1 MENIYWLNFLLGNLI
16 MNKKKLIELYKEES
30 ANVFD
35 KIPTQRIVEFVEM
48 MFEAYENE
56 QTVFACGNGGNVA
69 SVQNLVVDMNMH
81 PFVSEDKGV
90 QTIPRNNFKCVSLC
104 SDQATITGVG
114 NDLGFRFIFSE
125 QLKYQGVKGDIV
137 FGMSGSGNSKN
148 VLEAFRVAKEKEMK
162 TILVTRNSANNCN
175 NFADLII
182 SLEGTSEFPGQTGGN
197 NNNFHFEDILSK
209 ITHISVGLLKD
220 KVHNEN

>member
-1 MENIYWLNFLLGNLI
+1 MDLNLRKIVKFVD
-16 MNKKKLIELYKEES
+16 M
-30 ANVFD
+30 VFD
-35 KIPTQRIVEFVEM
+35 
-48 MFEAYENE
+48 AYENE
-56 QTVFACGNGGNVA
+56 QTIFACGNGGNVA

-90 QTIPRNNFKCVSLC
+90 QTIPRNKFKCVSLC
-104 SDQATITGVG
+104 SDQASITGIG

-125 QLKYQGVKGDIV
+125 QLKYQGIEDDIV

-148 VLEAFRVAKEKEMK
+148 VLEAMKVAEDRGMI
-162 TILVTRNSANNCN
+162 TVLVTRNKENKCN
-175 NFADLII
+175 KYADLTI

-209 ITHISVGLLKD
+209 ITHISVGLLKE
-220 KVHNEN
+220 KVHND

>member
-1 MENIYWLNFLLGNLI
+1 MD
-16 MNKKKLIELYKEES
+16 KRKLIDLYKIES
-30 ANVFD
+30 SNEFHN
-35 KIPTQRIVEFVEM
+35 IPTSKIIEFVEM
-48 MFEAYENE
+48 MFEAYDNE

-104 SDQATITGVG
+104 SDQATITGVS

-125 QLKYQGVKGDIV
+125 QLKYQGVKGDVV

-148 VLEAFRVAKEKEMK
+148 VLEAFRVAREKEMK
-162 TILVTRNSANNCN
+162 TILVTRNAVNNCN
-175 NFADLII
+175 EFADLTI
-182 SLEGTSEFPGQTGGN
+182 SLKGTSEFPGQTGGN

-209 ITHISVGLLKD
+209 ITHISVGLLKE
-220 KVHNEN
+220 KVYNENKS

>member
-1 MENIYWLNFLLGNLI
+1 
-16 MNKKKLIELYKEES
+16 MNKKELINLYKVES
-30 ANVFD
+30 SNVFHT
-35 KIPTQRIVEFVEM
+35 IPTSKVVEFIDM
-48 MFEAYENE
+48 MFEAYDNE

-81 PFVSEDKGV
+81 PFVSEDKGA

-125 QLKYQGVKGDIV
+125 QLKYQGVKDDVV

-148 VLEAFRVAKEKEMK
+148 VLEAFRVAKEKGMK
-162 TILVTRNSANNCN
+162 TILVTRNSVNNCN
-175 NFADLII
+175 DFSDLTI
-182 SLEGTSEFPGQTGGN
+182 SLEGISEFPGQTGGN
-197 NNNFHFEDILSK
+197 NNNFHFEDFLSK
-209 ITHISVGLLKD
+209 LTHISVGLLKE
-220 KVHNEN
+220 KVHNENKS

>member
-1 MENIYWLNFLLGNLI
+1 
-16 MNKKKLIELYKEES
+16 MNKRKLIELYKLES
-30 ANVFD
+30 SNVFR
-35 KIPTQRIVEFVEM
+35 KIPTDKIIEFVDM
-48 MFEAYENE
+48 VFEAYNNE
-56 QTVFACGNGGNVA
+56 QTIFACGNGGNVA

-104 SDQATITGVG
+104 SDQATITGVS

-125 QLKYQGVKGDIV
+125 QLKYQGNKNDIV

-148 VLEAFRVAKEKEMK
+148 VLEAFRVAKERGMK
-162 TILVTRNSANNCN
+162 TILVTRNLINNCN
-175 NFADLII
+175 EFADLTI

-209 ITHISVGLLKD
+209 ITHISVGLLKE

>member
-1 MENIYWLNFLLGNLI
+1 
-16 MNKKKLIELYKEES
+16 MNKKKLIDLYKEES

-35 KIPTQRIVEFVEM
+35 NIPTQKIVEFVEM

-56 QTVFACGNGGNVA
+56 RTVFACGNGGNVA

-81 PFVSEDKGV
+81 PFVSEDKGI

-104 SDQATITGVG
+104 SDQATITGVS

-125 QLKYQGVKGDIV
+125 QLKYQGVEGDIV

-148 VLEAFRVAKEKEMK
+148 VLEAFRVAEEKGMK
-162 TILVTRNSANNCN
+162 TILVTRNSVNNCN
-175 NFADLII
+175 ESADLTI
-182 SLEGTSEFPGQTGGN
+182 SLKGTSVFPGQTGGN

-209 ITHISVGLLKD
+209 ITHISVGLLKE

>member
-1 MENIYWLNFLLGNLI
+1 
-16 MNKKKLIELYKEES
+16 MNKKKLINLYKIES
-30 ANVFD
+30 SNVFHT
-35 KIPTQRIVEFVEM
+35 IPTTKIVEFIDM
-48 MFEAYENE
+48 MFEAHDNE

-81 PFVSEDKGV
+81 PFVSEDKGA

-125 QLKYQGVKGDIV
+125 QLKYQGVKGDVV

-148 VLEAFRVAKEKEMK
+148 VLEAFRVAKEKGMK
-162 TILVTRNSANNCN
+162 TILVTRNSVNNCN
-175 NFADLII
+175 DFADLTI

-197 NNNFHFEDILSK
+197 NNNFHFEDFLSK
-209 ITHISVGLLKD
+209 LTHISVGLLKE
-220 KVHNEN
+220 KVHNENKS

>member
-1 MENIYWLNFLLGNLI
+1 
-16 MNKKKLIELYKEES
+16 MNKKELINLYKVES
-30 ANVFD
+30 SNVFHT
-35 KIPTQRIVEFVEM
+35 IPTSKIVEFIDM
-48 MFEAYENE
+48 MFEAYDNE

-81 PFVSEDKGV
+81 PFVSEDKGA

-125 QLKYQGVKGDIV
+125 QLKYQGVKGDVV

-148 VLEAFRVAKEKEMK
+148 VLEAFRVAKEKGMK
-162 TILVTRNSANNCN
+162 TILVTRNSVNNCN
-175 NFADLII
+175 DFADLTI

-197 NNNFHFEDILSK
+197 NNNFHFEDFLSK
-209 ITHISVGLLKD
+209 LTHISVGLLKE
-220 KVHNEN
+220 KVHNENKS

>member
-1 MENIYWLNFLLGNLI
+1 MKTMLDWIEVY
-16 MNKKKLIELYKEES
+16 KKES
-30 ANVFD
+30 YQVFES
-35 KIPTQRIVEFVEM
+35 IPTKKIQSFVDIV
-48 MFEAYENE
+48 FEAYENE
-56 QTVFACGNGGNVA
+56 KTIFACGNGGNVA

-104 SDQATITGVG
+104 SDQATITGVS

-125 QLKYQGVKGDIV
+125 QLKYQGGGGDVV

-148 VLEAFRVAKEKEMK
+148 VLEAFRVARNRGMK
-162 TILVTRNSANNCN
+162 TILVTRNSVNNCN
-175 NFADLII
+175 EFADLTI

-209 ITHISVGLLKD
+209 ITHISVGLLKE
-220 KVHNEN
+220 KVHND

>member
-1 MENIYWLNFLLGNLI
+1 
-16 MNKKKLIELYKEES
+16 MNKKKLINLYKIES
-30 ANVFD
+30 SNVFHT
-35 KIPTQRIVEFVEM
+35 IPTTKIVEFIDM
-48 MFEAYENE
+48 MFEAYDNE

-69 SVQNLVVDMNMH
+69 SVQNLIVDMNMH

-104 SDQATITGVG
+104 SDQATITGVS

-148 VLEAFRVAKEKEMK
+148 VLEAFRVAREKKMK
-162 TILVTRNSANNCN
+162 TILVTRNSVNNCN
-175 NFADLII
+175 DFADLTI

-197 NNNFHFEDILSK
+197 NNNFHFEDFLSK
-209 ITHISVGLLKD
+209 LTHISVGLLKE
-220 KVHNEN
+220 KVHNENKS

>member
-1 MENIYWLNFLLGNLI
+1 

-30 ANVFD
+30 ANVFGE
-35 KIPTQRIVEFVEM
+35 IPTQKIVEFVDM

-90 QTIPRNNFKCVSLC
+90 QIIPRNNFKCVSLC
-104 SDQATITGVG
+104 SDQATITGVS

-125 QLKYQGVKGDIV
+125 QLKYQGVEGDIL

-148 VLEAFRVAKEKEMK
+148 VLEAFRVAKERGMK
-162 TILVTRNSANNCN
+162 TILVTRNSTNNCN
-175 NFADLII
+175 EFADLTI

-209 ITHISVGLLKD
+209 ITHISVGLLKE
-220 KVHNEN
+220 KVYNENQS

>member
-1 MENIYWLNFLLGNLI
+1 MD
-16 MNKKKLIELYKEES
+16 KRKLIDLYKTES
-30 ANVFD
+30 SNAFHI
-35 KIPTQRIVEFVEM
+35 IPTSKIIEFVDM

-81 PFVSEDKGV
+81 PFVSEDKGA
-90 QTIPRNNFKCVSLC
+90 QTIPRNKFKCVSLC
-104 SDQATITGVG
+104 SDQASITGIG

-125 QLKYQGVKGDIV
+125 QLKYQGVEGDIV

-148 VLEAFRVAKEKEMK
+148 VLEAFRVAKERGMK
-162 TILVTRNSANNCN
+162 TILVTRNSVNNCN
-175 NFADLII
+175 DFADLTI

-209 ITHISVGLLKD
+209 ITHIAVGLLKE

>member
-1 MENIYWLNFLLGNLI
+1 MD
-16 MNKKKLIELYKEES
+16 KRKLIDLYKTES
-30 ANVFD
+30 SNEFHN
-35 KIPTQRIVEFVEM
+35 IPTSKIIEFVEM
-48 MFEAYENE
+48 MFEAYDNE

-104 SDQATITGVG
+104 SDQATITGVS

-125 QLKYQGVKGDIV
+125 QLKYQGVKGDVV

-148 VLEAFRVAKEKEMK
+148 VLEAFRVAREKEMK
-162 TILVTRNSANNCN
+162 TILVTRNAVNNCN
-175 NFADLII
+175 EFADLTV
-182 SLEGTSEFPGQTGGN
+182 SLKGTSEFPGQTGGN

-209 ITHISVGLLKD
+209 ITHISVGLLKE
-220 KVHNEN
+220 KVYNENKS

>member
-1 MENIYWLNFLLGNLI
+1 

-30 ANVFD
+30 ANVFGE
-35 KIPTQRIVEFVEM
+35 IPTQKIVEFVDM

-90 QTIPRNNFKCVSLC
+90 QTIPRNGFKCVSLC
-104 SDQATITGVG
+104 SDQATITGVS

-148 VLEAFRVAKEKEMK
+148 VLEAFRVAREKEMK
-162 TILVTRNSANNCN
+162 TILVTRNVVNNCN
-175 NFADLII
+175 EFADLTI
-182 SLEGTSEFPGQTGGN
+182 SLKGTSEFPGQTGGN

-209 ITHISVGLLKD
+209 ITHISVGLLKE
-220 KVHNEN
+220 KVHNENQS

>member
-1 MENIYWLNFLLGNLI
+1 

-35 KIPTQRIVEFVEM
+35 KIPTQKIVEFVEM
-48 MFEAYENE
+48 MFEAYKNE
-56 QTVFACGNGGNVA
+56 QTVFACGNGSNVA

-81 PFVSEDKGV
+81 PFVSEDKGA

-125 QLKYQGVKGDIV
+125 QLKYQGAKGDIV

-175 NFADLII
+175 NFADLTI
-182 SLEGTSEFPGQTGGN
+182 SLEGISEFPGQTGGN

-209 ITHISVGLLKD
+209 ITHISVGLLKE